1 MRTDRWHCWM
11 IVEGVLKMKSGSFR
25 DKIVLVTGGGQGI
38 GKGMALAFAKEGAF
52 LAIVG
57 RSAAALE
64 ETEKEI
70 MELGGECRCFQG
82 DIADE
87 QACRE
92 IVGEVLAAYGKID
105 VLINN
110 AGIMKRTGTLET
122 SNDEWRS
129 VIDVNLNGVFYLSK
143 LVLAEMQERK
153 SGNIINIT
161 SANGVTPHP
170 NASPSYGASK
180 AAVTYLTRHF
190 ALEFAGDG
198 IRVNAIQCGPIASK
212 MTDQWSDDYRQQS
225 LAKIPLA
232 RLGTEQD
239 VASAAL
245 FLASDEAAFIT
256 GTSLNLSGGKLMQ

>member
-1 MRTDRWHCWM
+1 MNSD
-11 IVEGVLKMKSGSFR
+11 SFK
-25 DKIVLVTGGGQGI
+25 DKIVLLTGGGHGI
-38 GKGMALAFAKEGAF
+38 GKGMALAFAKAGAS
-52 LAIVG
+52 LVIVG
-57 RSAAALE
+57 RDPAALE
-64 ETEKEI
+64 ETQTEI
-70 MELGGECRCFQG
+70 ISLGGECRYFQG
-82 DIADE
+82 DISDE
-87 QACRE
+87 QACQE
-92 IVGEVLAAYGKID
+92 IVEKVVDTYGRID

-110 AGIMKRTGTLET
+110 AGVMKRTETLDT

-143 LVLAEMQERK
+143 LVLAGMKERK
-153 SGNIINIT
+153 AGNIINIT

-190 ALEFAGDG
+190 AMEFAGDG

-212 MTDQWSDDYRQQS
+212 MTDQWSDEYRQQS
-225 LAKIPLA
+225 LSKIPLA
-232 RLGTEQD
+232 RLGTAQD
-239 VASAAL
+239 VAAAAL

>member
-1 MRTDRWHCWM
+1 MN
-11 IVEGVLKMKSGSFR
+11 SNSFK
-25 DKIVLVTGGGQGI
+25 DKIVLITGGGQGI
-38 GKGMALAFAKEGAF
+38 GKGMALAFAKAGAS
-52 LAIVG
+52 LAIIG
-57 RSAAALE
+57 RSSAALE
-64 ETEKEI
+64 ETQKEVI
-70 MELGGECRCFQG
+70 NLGGECRCFQG

-87 QACRE
+87 IACQE
-92 IVGEVLAAYGKID
+92 IVGNVLGAYGRID

-122 SNDEWRS
+122 SNDDWRS

-143 LVLAEMQERK
+143 LVLAAMKERK

-190 ALEFAGDG
+190 AMEFAGDG
-198 IRVNAIQCGPIASK
+198 IRVNAIQCGPIESK
-212 MTDQWSDDYRQQS
+212 MTDQWSDDYRQKS
-225 LAKIPLA
+225 LEKIPLA
-232 RLGTEQD
+232 RLGTAQD

-245 FLASDEAAFIT
+245 FLASEEAAFIT

>member
-1 MRTDRWHCWM
+1 MNSD
-11 IVEGVLKMKSGSFR
+11 SFK
-25 DKIVLVTGGGQGI
+25 DKIVLITGGGQGI
-38 GKGMALAFAKEGAF
+38 GKGMALAFAKEGAS
-52 LAIVG
+52 LAIIG
-57 RSAAALE
+57 RNPVALE
-64 ETEKEI
+64 ETQKEI
-70 MELGGECRCFQG
+70 IGLGGECHCFQG

-92 IVGEVLAAYGKID
+92 IVGNVLGAYGRID

-122 SNDEWRS
+122 SNDDWRS

-143 LVLAEMQERK
+143 LVLAEMKERK

-190 ALEFAGDG
+190 AMEFAGDG
-198 IRVNAIQCGPIASK
+198 IRVNAIQCGPIESK
-212 MTDQWSDDYRQQS
+212 MTDQWSDDYRQKS
-225 LAKIPLA
+225 LANIPLA
-232 RLGTEQD
+232 RLGTAQD
-239 VASAAL
+239 VTSASL